1 MMRSIFVIIDQNFR
15 AISLV
20 YAKLKTKMS
29 TQTLP
34 RVQSWN
40 HDFLQKIKQ
49 KNQIYEIILESIA

>member
-1 MMRSIFVIIDQNFR
+1 MRSIFVIIDQNFR

-40 HDFLQKIKQ
+40 HDFL
-49 KNQIYEIILESIA
+49 